1 MSSPKSNIFW
11 LSISRAGG
19 LLLLFFA
26 YTQLFGYLGPFQ
38 TGQFQ
43 FVLSLVAIFGVLID
57 LGVSQ
62 YVVKKVA
69 EDHSSARRYFHN
81 FLAAEVLL
89 ALLTY
94 AAMVAFVVLRG
105 MEPVIVKATLIAGA
119 GIFLYGLTIPYLSI
133 LSAFQDLKKVALINF
148 LAPLTNAGI
157 ILTAIHFGFG
167 IPFLATQQIVFG
179 LTALVIYNFYIRKHI
194 PHPRFFT
201 VFVEGEWGLIK
212 KISIAAL
219 PFALL
224 VSFSTIYN
232 RIDVLLI
239 SKILDYSQTGLYT
252 AAYKIVDLT
261 NFFPSVVSHSL
272 YPLLAGLMAKKA
284 IGEVRATLEKYLRFM
299 SAIAFPLAV
308 GGSILATQIIL
319 VLTSGDERF
328 LGSAVPL
335 SYLVW
340 AIALLFIYITA
351 NSLVISQ
358 LTKYAVIVTAGNVVV
373 NIVGNIVLLPI
384 LGIKAAAIM
393 TVVSESI
400 QAILYFYLVYKYI
413 TPFSIADKF
422 IKPAIAAGVMGL
434 VIWPLRSF
442 SLLEVNGSGVAVL
455 PHLIVNLVVLVA
467 LGGAVY
473 ITTLLLLKFF
483 KPEDKQLLLKL
494 LRR

>member
-1 MSSPKSNIFW
+1 M
-11 LSISRAGG
+11 
-19 LLLLFFA
+19 FFA
-26 YTQLFGYLGPFQ
+26 YTQLFGYLGPFR

-69 EDHSSARRYFHN
+69 EDHTSARRYFHN
-81 FLAAEVLL
+81 FLAAEILL

-94 AAMVAFVVLRG
+94 ASMVGFVAFRG
-105 MEPVIVKATLIAGA
+105 MDEEIVKATLVAGA
-119 GIFLYGLTIPYLSI
+119 GIFLYGLTTPYLSI

-148 LAPLTNAGI
+148 LGPLTNAGI
-157 ILTAIHFGFG
+157 IFTTIHFGFG
-167 IPFLATQQIVFG
+167 IPFLASQQIVFG
-179 LTALVIYNFYIRKHI
+179 LTALIIYNIYIRKHI
-194 PHPRFFT
+194 PNPRLFT
-201 VFVEGEWGLIK
+201 VFAEGEWELIK
-212 KISIAAL
+212 KICISAL

-239 SKILDYSQTGLYT
+239 SKILDYTQTGLYT

-261 NFFPSVVSHSL
+261 NFFPAVVSHSL

-284 IGEVRATLEKYLRFM
+284 LGEVKVTLEKYLRFM
-299 SAIAFPLAV
+299 VVLALPLGV
-308 GGSILATQIIL
+308 GGSILATQVIM

-328 LGSAVPL
+328 LPSAIPL

-358 LTKYAVIVTAGNVVV
+358 LTKYAVVVTAVNVVV
-373 NIVGNIVLLPI
+373 NILGNIILLPV
-384 LGIKAAAIM
+384 LGIKASAIM
-393 TVVSESI
+393 TIVSESI
-400 QAILYFYLVYKYI
+400 QAVLYFYLVYKFI

-422 IKPAIAAGVMGL
+422 IKPAISAGIMGL
-434 VIWPLRSF
+434 VLWPLRNF
-442 SLLEVNGSGVAVL
+442 TLLEVNGSGAGVL
-455 PHLIVNLVVLVA
+455 PHLIVNLIVLVVI
-467 LGGAVY
+467 GSVVY
-473 ITTLLLLKFF
+473 FTTLLILGFF
-483 KPEDKQLLLKL
+483 KKEDKQFILKL
-494 LRR
+494 LRKG